1 MTIQTSTRIATD
13 GIELFQQT
21 WVPAIKAKA
30 VVCLIHGLG
39 EHSSRYMHFFQFL
52 NGHGYIVTAL
62 DLRGHGKS
70 GGQRGHSPSYD
81 HMMDDIQAFV
91 ESTRDAYPGLPLF
104 LYGHSMGGSLVLN
117 LLLRRPVKVKGAV
130 VSAPGLATG
139 EKVAAWKT
147 TMGKILYNLYP
158 TFSMP
163 NGLDL
168 ENLSRDP
175 QVKEKYVA
183 DPLVHKLISARFGLD
198 FIASGQWALENA
210 ENLSSPILLMY
221 GSKDHLVAGD
231 AIRSFAKKAPGV
243 TYKEWDG
250 FFHEIHNEPEKEQVF
265 DTTLQ
270 WLDNRLQ

>member
-21 WVPAIKAKA
+21 WVPAIEAKA

-39 EHSSRYMHFFQFL
+39 EHSSRYTHFFQFL
-52 NGHGYIVTAL
+52 NEHGYIVTAL

-91 ESTRDAYPGLPLF
+91 EATRDAYPGLPLF
-104 LYGHSMGGSLVLN
+104 LYGHSGGGSLVLN
-117 LLLRRPVKVKGAV
+117 LLLRRPVKIKGAIV
-130 VSAPGLATG
+130 TAPGLSAG
-139 EKVAAWKT
+139 EKVAAWKLL
-147 TMGKILYNLYP
+147 MGKLLYYLYP
-158 TFSMP
+158 SFP
-163 NGLDL
+163 LQNGLDL
-168 ENLSRDP
+168 ENLSRDSL
-175 QVKEKYVA
+175 VKEKYLE
-183 DPLVHKLISARFGLD
+183 DKLVHQVVSTRFGIDYL
-198 FIASGQWALENA
+198 ASGQWVLEHA
-210 ENLSSPILLMY
+210 ENLSTPTLLMY
-221 GSKDHLVAGD
+221 GSKDHLVSGD

-265 DTTLQ
+265 EATLQ